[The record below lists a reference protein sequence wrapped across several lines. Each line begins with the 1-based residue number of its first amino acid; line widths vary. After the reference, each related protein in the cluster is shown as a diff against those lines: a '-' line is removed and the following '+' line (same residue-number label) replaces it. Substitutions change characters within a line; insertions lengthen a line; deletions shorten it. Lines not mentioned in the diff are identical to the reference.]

1 MVQGVLLSATEDTII
16 LYIYMAWIYLFVAS
30 IFEIA
35 WTFSLR
41 FLSVKK
47 LKLIEWR
54 SFFAH
59 WENWAVLAPFA
70 GYVLFG
76 LGNIYFFSLA
86 MKEIPE
92 STALAVWMGTALIGV
107 KFVEIIFLKTPY
119 DWQQFIYMGLILIG
133 IVGLKRVP

>member
-1 MVQGVLLSATEDTII
+1 
-16 LYIYMAWIYLFVAS
+16 MAWIYLIVAS
-30 IFEIA
+30 VFEIA

-47 LKLIEWR
+47 LKTIQWR
-54 SFFAH
+54 TFFHH

-76 LGNIYFFSLA
+76 LGNIYFFSMA
-86 MKEIPE
+86 MKDIPA

-107 KFVEIIFLKTPY
+107 KFVEILWLKESYNFT
-119 DWQQFIYMGLILIG
+119 QFIYLGLIIIG
-133 IVGLKRVP
+133 IVG